1 MADHIDDDAA
11 LKEFREAVNMTAS
24 EIEHWLETDHSKE
37 VGQKNDGESESTGH
51 QSGRHI
57 VELLHAK
64 KEDYSTGD
72 YAQMRRV
79 ISFVHRHLAERP
91 SGDVTETHWR
101 YSLMNWGHDPLKK

>member
-1 MADHIDDDAA
+1 MADHMDDATA
-11 LKEFREAVNMTAS
+11 LKEFHEAVNMTAS
-24 EIEHWLETDHSKE
+24 EITHWLETDHSKE
-37 VGQKNDGESESTGH
+37 VGQKNDGENESTGH

-57 VELLHAK
+57 AELLQSK

-79 ISFVHRHLAERP
+79 VSYVHRHLAEKP
-91 SGDVTETHWR
+91 SGDISETRWR

>member
-1 MADHIDDDAA
+1 MADHMEDAAA
-11 LKEFREAVNMTAS
+11 LKKFREAVNMTAS

-57 VELLHAK
+57 VGMLRAK
-64 KEDYSTGD
+64 LADYSTGD

-79 ISFVHRHLAERP
+79 VSFVHRHLTQRP
-91 SGDVTETHWR
+91 PGDISESHWR